1 MALKLAFLD
10 IKENILLSKTDKAY
24 LSVARYL
31 AAKSKS
37 RNTHG
42 AVVVKSGR
50 VMGTGFNKDRNHPKV
65 VSPEHIKTDC
75 SFHAEELAIRDAG
88 ENLKGARIYVARINR
103 HGDDRDSRPCSKCLS
118 LIRLAGIKKIVY
130 TSEKGSYVSN

>member
-1 MALKLAFLD
+1 M
-10 IKENILLSKTDKAY
+10 LSKTDAAF
-24 LSVARYL
+24 LSVARYF
-31 AAKSKS
+31 ATKSKS

-50 VMGTGFNKDRNHPKV
+50 VLGTGFNKDRNHPRI

-88 ENLKGARIYVARINR
+88 ENLKGAKIYVARVNK
-103 HGDDRDSRPCSKCLS
+103 HGVDRDSQPCPRCFI
-118 LIRLAGIKKIVY
+118 LIKSVGIKKIIY
-130 TSEKGSYVSN
+130 TSEKGTYVSN